1 MCICVQWQHQ
11 PGLAVWIRS
20 GAIAT
25 ALLTIIKPLASAAV
39 GLWRSNF
46 QLDRMSRAID
56 ASMQPIG
63 IGLLLLA
70 ALS

>member
-1 MCICVQWQHQ
+1 MRSAAVAAAV
-11 PGLAVWIRS
+11 LAIV
-20 GAIAT
+20 
-25 ALLTIIKPLASAAV
+25 KPLASAAV
-39 GLWRSNF
+39 GLWRSEF